1 MANEVMKLHRLLNTF
16 GVAKIGPLRKI
27 YGMLQRIVFTSQI
40 PLTTRIGEGTVF
52 GHNGFG
58 VILNGKSVI
67 GRNCFFGSGVLL
79 GGQPDRE
86 GAPQI
91 GNDCVIHAG
100 AKIFGAV
107 TVGDG
112 AVVGANTIVSK
123 DVPPRSLVV
132 GSPMKIVREDIDHR
146 RFRPNS
152 WQEFGAVGTID
163 DATVDT

>member
-1 MANEVMKLHRLLNTF
+1 MANEVMKLHRMLNTV
-16 GVAKIGPLRKI
+16 GVAKVGPLRKI
-27 YGMLQRIVFTSQI
+27 YAMLQRIVFTSQI

-58 VILNGKSVI
+58 VILNGKSII

-86 GAPQI
+86 GAPEI

-107 TVGDG
+107 KVGDG
-112 AVVGANTIVSK
+112 AVVGANTIVTK
-123 DVPPRSLVV
+123 DIPPRTLVV
-132 GSPMKIVREDIDHR
+132 GSPMKIVREEVDHR

-152 WQEFGAVGTID
+152 WQEFAANQSIE
-163 DATVDT
+163 DTAGDT